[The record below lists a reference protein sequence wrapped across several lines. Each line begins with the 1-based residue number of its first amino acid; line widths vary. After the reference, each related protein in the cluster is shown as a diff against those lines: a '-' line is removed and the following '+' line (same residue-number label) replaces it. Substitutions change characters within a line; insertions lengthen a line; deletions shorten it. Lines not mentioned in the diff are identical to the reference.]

1 MKFGVGNAGFGE
13 VGGAFTVL
21 IREGRRLS
29 ANLVLGAVGIIPACG
44 GV

>member
-1 MKFGVGNAGFGE
+1 MKFRVGDAEFGE
-13 VGGAFTVL
+13 VGGVFTVL

-29 ANLVLGAVGIIPACG
+29 ADLVLGAVGIILACG